1 MQLTLTSEEADAL
14 REVLTAH
21 LAELRVEIG
30 RADHRKFRDMLRQQD
45 EMLERI
51 LAKLGAKPVAAP
63 TPNHPAS

>member
-30 RADHRKFRDMLRQQD
+30 RTDHREFRERLREQD
-45 EMLERI
+45 ELFERI
-51 LAKLGAKPVAAP
+51 LARLGAEAAP
-63 TPNHPAS
+63 SP